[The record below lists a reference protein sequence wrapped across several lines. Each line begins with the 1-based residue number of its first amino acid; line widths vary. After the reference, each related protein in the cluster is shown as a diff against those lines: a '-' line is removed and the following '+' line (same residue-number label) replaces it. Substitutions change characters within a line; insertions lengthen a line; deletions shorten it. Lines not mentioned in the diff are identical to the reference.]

1 MTLPAHSSIIRIQ
14 MQSCPHY
21 PLQLE
26 YRAREYR
33 RMQGINYEALNALSP
48 TRPQLSLFWQ
58 SPVCVVWTQFGCS
71 CFACNRKTSLESQD
85 TKYMKEWQKVV
96 AEMYWMFMYKI
107 YAKVAAMD
115 VMRQGLRLYQHRAA
129 PHPQLPLYLYRATH
143 QYSQHT
149 FFCQLL
155 KKRESYF
162 PYSYFLF
169 VFRFKKNKIDLDI
182 PVNDWCDQGHNS
194 WFADKIELG
203 NSRVWVE
210 PVVQLTDADFCKIFN
225 RESQL
230 GREEGGDS
238 PFWKVK
244 EDFEDLGFRLF
255 GLACRHICQT
265 HISVFTSQSHAGR
278 DHSRII
284 LRHWQFHNFSALAD
298 SLDEPDSTLTV
309 SQYFIVVLYAN
320 TFSATYD
327 RCSLALVVGHWW
339 SVP

>member
-1 MTLPAHSSIIRIQ
+1 MTLKAHSSRIQ
-14 MQSCPHY
+14 IQRQSCLHH

-26 YRAREYR
+26 YRAREYK
-33 RMQGINYEALNALSP
+33 RMQGINYKALNALSP
-48 TRPQLSLFWQ
+48 TMPQLSLFWQ
-58 SPVCVVWTQFGCS
+58 SPVCVIWTQFGCS
-71 CFACNRKTSLESQD
+71 CFACNRKTSLEPQD

-96 AEMYWMFMYKI
+96 AEMYWMLCTRTSGRNGCN
-107 YAKVAAMD
+107 APRPASLSA
-115 VMRQGLRLYQHRAA
+115 LCRA
-129 PHPQLPLYLYRATH
+129 HPQLPLHLYRATH
-143 QYSQHT
+143 QYSSYT
-149 FFCQLL
+149 FFCELL
-155 KKRESYF
+155 KERESYF
-162 PYSYFLF
+162 PYFLF
-169 VFRFKKNKIDLDI
+169 VFQFKSKRDLDI

-203 NSRVWVE
+203 NSRVWVDTNWVE

-265 HISVFTSQSHAGR
+265 HISVFTSQSHAGL
-278 DHSRII
+278 DPSRII

-298 SLDEPDSTLTV
+298 SLDESDSTLTV
-309 SQYFIVVLYAN
+309 SQYFMVVLYAN

-327 RCSLALVVGHWW
+327 RCSLALVVAHWW

>member
-1 MTLPAHSSIIRIQ
+1 MAESCCRNVLDVYVQDLCKSGSNGCNAPRPASLS
-14 MQSCPHY
+14 
-21 PLQLE
+21 
-26 YRAREYR
+26 
-33 RMQGINYEALNALSP
+33 ALGWA
-48 TRPQLSLFWQ
+48 
-58 SPVCVVWTQFGCS
+58 
-71 CFACNRKTSLESQD
+71 
-85 TKYMKEWQKVV
+85 
-96 AEMYWMFMYKI
+96 
-107 YAKVAAMD
+107 
-115 VMRQGLRLYQHRAA
+115 
-129 PHPQLPLYLYRATH
+129 HPQLPLYLYRTTH

-149 FFCQLL
+149 FFWQLL

-169 VFRFKKNKIDLDI
+169 VFRLKKNKIDLDI

-320 TFSATYD
+320 TFSSTYD